1 MIEQEILIDTGEG
14 QMNTFIVHPDEEGP
28 HPVIL
33 FLMDA
38 PGKRE
43 ELHQMARRI
52 ATCGYWVM
60 LPNLYYR
67 RVKEFVMDWTEECRT
82 VMFEH
87 MNSLSNSMM
96 VEDCRSLLKTSC
108 EYESASSGVAGCVG
122 YCMSGPFAFAA
133 AAQINERIRAVASI
147 HGVRLFTDSELS
159 PHLRAHE
166 VKGELYFGCAETDEW
181 APKEMID
188 NLENH
193 LSQTDVRYRVE
204 WYPNT
209 EHGFV
214 FPDRGAKYHQNAAE
228 QHWHRILSLFERN
241 LKKE

>member
-1 MIEQEILIDTGEG
+1 MIEKEIFIDTGEG
-14 QMNTFIVHPDEEGP
+14 QMNTFIVHPDENGP

-67 RVKEFVMDWTEECRT
+67 RVDEFIMDGSEASRA

-87 MNSLSNSMM
+87 MNSLSNVM
-96 VEDCRSLLKTSC
+96 VVQDCLHLLETAA
-108 EYESASSGVAGCVG
+108 EYESASKGYAGCLG

-133 AAQINERIRAVASI
+133 AAKINQRIRAAASI
-147 HGVRLFTDSELS
+147 HGVRLFTDSEES
-159 PHLRAHE
+159 PHLNAHQ

-181 APKEMID
+181 APRELIN
-188 NLENH
+188 NL
-193 LSQTDVRYRVE
+193 
-204 WYPNT
+204 
-209 EHGFV
+209 
-214 FPDRGAKYHQNAAE
+214 
-228 QHWHRILSLFERN
+228 
-241 LKKE
+241 

>member
-1 MIEQEILIDTGEG
+1 MIEKEIFIDTGEG
-14 QMNTFIVHPDEEGP
+14 QMNTFIVHPDENGP

-67 RVKEFVMDWTEECRT
+67 RVDEFIMDGSEASRA

-87 MNSLSNSMM
+87 MNSLSNVM
-96 VEDCRSLLKTSC
+96 VVQDCMHLLETAA
-108 EYESASSGVAGCVG
+108 EYESASKGYAGCLG

-133 AAQINERIRAVASI
+133 AAKINQRIRAAASI
-147 HGVRLFTDSELS
+147 HGVRLFTDSEES
-159 PHLRAHE
+159 PHLNAHQ
-166 VKGELYFGCAETDEW
+166 VMGELYFGCAETDEW
-181 APKEMID
+181 APRELIN

-193 LSQTDVRYRVE
+193 LSRTGVHYRIE

-214 FPDRGAKYHQNAAE
+214 FPEREGKYHQNASE
-228 QHWHRILSLFERN
+228 RHWHRILSLFERN
-241 LKKE
+241 LK